1 MLDSIKRMESP
12 VPAPIQDESSVKA
25 EEPKTSND
33 VEMTDAPAAEAEA
46 EAEAESEPKPQ
57 PQPEAEA
64 EVEAVAAKPD
74 TKITGNAPESAGS
87 LATADG
93 VTKDGYIV
101 MNEVVHKLSEYR
113 TEEYVH
119 CSFAHLFFKGC

>member
-1 MLDSIKRMESP
+1 MESP

-46 EAEAESEPKPQ
+46 EAEPEPKPQ